1 MIKASYEWKGGL
13 LSGMADHQIVL
24 FENIVAARLSN
35 MTYAQSEKTAEN
47 IAEKLIESY
56 RLFNHRDVTLI
67 YSSKAIAI
75 PLGGEIKE
83 SDTSSP
89 SLLSHPLDDI
99 KDADQLDFSKAVFSN
114 NERAQILFEAAQ
126 LIDRAIGKEAYI
138 RFSIGGPFTVAA
150 HILSPE
156 KLLKS
161 MIKNKKEVH
170 RLIEHCLNLQMEMVD
185 HFSQIE
191 SLVFHVAD
199 PMASTNLIS
208 PKFYRE
214 FALPYCKLLVDKIH
228 SHDKEATL
236 HICGD
241 TIKILPAMLE
251 TGADVLSLDQAVDLE
266 EASRIL
272 GDRAAIL
279 GNVDPLHIL
288 KDGNAEEI
296 ERAVRSVV
304 DQAGSHPGGFILG
317 PGCDIPFDTPEDN
330 LHFFIEV
337 GKKYL

>member
-1 MIKASYEWKGGL
+1 
-13 LSGMADHQIVL
+13 MAHHHIVL
-24 FENIVAARLSN
+24 FDNIAAAGLAN
-35 MTYAQSEKTAEN
+35 MTYAQSEETPES
-47 IAEKLIESY
+47 IAEKLINSY
-56 RLFNHRDVTLI
+56 RLFKHRDVTLI
-67 YSSKAIAI
+67 YSSKAIAL

-99 KDADQLDFSKAVFSN
+99 RDVDELDFSKAAFPN
-114 NERAQILFEAAQ
+114 NERAQILFQAAQ

-161 MIKNKKEVH
+161 MIKNKKEIH

-191 SLVFHVAD
+191 SLIFHVAD
-199 PMASTNLIS
+199 PMASSNLIS

-214 FALPYCKLLVDKIH
+214 FALPYCEQLVDKIH
-228 SHDKEATL
+228 SHGKEATL

-251 TGADVLSLDQAVDLE
+251 TGADVFSLDQAVDLE
-266 EASRIL
+266 EASRIV

-279 GNVDPLHIL
+279 GNVDPVRIL
-288 KDGNAEEI
+288 KEGKAGEI
-296 ERAVRSVV
+296 DRAVRSVI

-317 PGCDIPFDTPEDN
+317 PGCDIPFDTPGDN
-330 LHFFIEV
+330 LHLFV
-337 GKKYL
+337 QAGKKYVQEKL

>member
-1 MIKASYEWKGGL
+1 
-13 LSGMADHQIVL
+13 MADHQIVL
-24 FENIVAARLSN
+24 FDNIVAARLAN
-35 MTYAQSEKTAEN
+35 MTYARSEETAEN
-47 IAEKLIESY
+47 IAQKLINSY
-56 RLFNHRDVTLI
+56 RLFKHRDVTLI
-67 YSSKAIAI
+67 YSSKAIAH
-75 PLGGEIKE
+75 PLGGQIKE
-83 SDTSSP
+83 SDTSSA
-89 SLLSHPLDDI
+89 SLITHPLDDI
-99 KDADQLDFSKAVFSN
+99 KDADQLDFSKAAFSN
-114 NERAQILFEAAQ
+114 NERTQILYQAAQ
-126 LIDRAIGKEAYI
+126 LIDQAIGKEAHI

-170 RLIEHCLNLQMEMVD
+170 RLIEQCLDLQMEVVD
-185 HFSQIE
+185 QFSQIE
-191 SLVFHVAD
+191 SLIFHVAD
-199 PMASTNLIS
+199 PMASSNLIS

-214 FALPYCKLLVDKIH
+214 FALPYCKQLVDKIH

-266 EASRIL
+266 EASRII
-272 GDRAAIL
+272 GEQAAIL
-279 GNVDPLHIL
+279 GNVDPVSIL
-288 KDGNAEEI
+288 KDGHADEI
-296 ERAVRSVV
+296 ERAVRSVI

-317 PGCDIPFDTPEDN
+317 PGCDIPFDTPEEN
-330 LHFFIEV
+330 LHVFIEA